1 MTIQDR
7 KWIIGFICKGKDLLI
22 ELEKAQAKQ

>member
-1 MTIQDR
+1 MTTQNR
-7 KWIIGFICKGKDLLI
+7 KWVIGFICKAKDLLI